1 MMSSLKEMLSK
12 SDYDWYREE
21 FNQTEQKKL
30 SSHEMDDIIRKSIKS
45 AEDVFENAKE
55 DLNVMGSVGMVEH
68 YGTKVSFN
76 TENDSNRLIAM
87 YDRRENM
94 LIIFNHSI
102 DTLHERIKQAG
113 MSRILDKDTLRD
125 LIIAHELYH
134 IIEMNEEDVFT
145 YSKFYETKILG
156 FTRKNRLATASEIG
170 AFHFSKIVTGVNFSP
185 CIIGSLQD
193 ITDK

>member
-1 MMSSLKEMLSK
+1 MRSLKEMLAK
-12 SDYDWYREE
+12 SDAEWYREE
-21 FNQTEQKKL
+21 FNRTEQKKL
-30 SSHEMDDIIRKSIKS
+30 SSHEMDEIIKKSIKS
-45 AEDVFENAKE
+45 AEEVFKSVKE
-55 DLNVMGSVGMVEH
+55 DLNVIGSVGMVEN
-68 YGTKVSFN
+68 YGTEVSFN

-102 DTLHERIKQAG
+102 DTLHQRIKDAG
-113 MSRILDKDTLRD
+113 KDRNLDKATLRD

-134 IIEMNEEDVFT
+134 IIEMNEKDIFT

-156 FTRKNRLATASEIG
+156 FTRKNRMATASEIG
-170 AFHFSKIVTGVNFSP
+170 AFHFSKLVTGVNFSP
-185 CIIGSLQD
+185 CIIGSLQE